1 MAFIIVV
8 SNAWGLL
15 LGEWR
20 GVSKGTLA
28 VVLSGIS
35 TILLA
40 VYLVGYGAAL

>member
-1 MAFIIVV
+1 MAFIIV

-20 GVSKGTLA
+20 GVSRHPCGR
-28 VVLSGIS
+28 IIWDR

-40 VYLVGYGAAL
+40 VYLIGYGAAL